1 MLLKAFCIIYTMI
14 RFLSAV
20 RQADRA
26 LAGQNAEIMRFVR
39 PARFSPDK
47 LLRLLGKEPEAP
59 ALRHGTY

>member
-1 MLLKAFCIIYTMI
+1 MI